1 MARPLNFKGQVVAQG
16 GEEADLARERD
27 HHLMAAR
34 AEQIPNM
41 VILKQISGPFASPPV
56 II

>member
-41 VILKQISGPFASPPV
+41 VKLKQISGPFASPPV